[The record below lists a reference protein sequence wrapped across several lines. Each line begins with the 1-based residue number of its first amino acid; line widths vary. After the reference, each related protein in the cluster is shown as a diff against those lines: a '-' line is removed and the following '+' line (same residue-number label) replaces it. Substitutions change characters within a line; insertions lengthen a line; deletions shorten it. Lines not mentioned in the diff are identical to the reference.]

1 MTTKEYLQQIGK
13 LNKMI
18 NNKMVELAQMKEM
31 AYSIKTMNTDEHVMS
46 SSDPDRI
53 GCAYVKIEEMEQ
65 KIDKMIDDYVDKKE
79 KIIKQIESIEDEN
92 LYDVLFLK
100 YIAKK
105 RFEDI
110 AVEIE
115 KSWRQTI
122 RLHGAALK
130 RFEEKYGNEYLSCH

>member
-18 NNKMVELAQMKEM
+18 NNKMIELTQMKEM
-31 AYSIKTMNTDEHVMS
+31 AHSIKAMNTDEHVMS

-65 KIDKMIDDYVDKKE
+65 KIDRMIDDYVDEKE

-110 AVEIE
+110 AVEID

>member
-18 NNKMVELAQMKEM
+18 NNKMIELTQMKEM
-31 AYSIKTMNTDEHVMS
+31 AHSIKAMNTDEHVMS

-65 KIDKMIDDYVDKKE
+65 KIDRMIDDYVDEKE
-79 KIIKQIESIEDEN
+79 KIIKQIEGIEDEN